1 LFDVSF
7 TGGFAL
13 ENDIRNRK
21 KLNERG
27 NESEKGRRQRR

>member
-1 LFDVSF
+1 VIF

-21 KLNERG
+21 ELNERG
-27 NESEKGRRQRR
+27 NESGKERR